1 MREEREQTGKWSE
14 RARQQVASSTF
25 FIFFFFFSMAEIK
38 TIASNG

>member
-1 MREEREQTGKWSE
+1 MREEREQTGKWAE
-14 RARQQVASSTF
+14 RGRQQVASFPF